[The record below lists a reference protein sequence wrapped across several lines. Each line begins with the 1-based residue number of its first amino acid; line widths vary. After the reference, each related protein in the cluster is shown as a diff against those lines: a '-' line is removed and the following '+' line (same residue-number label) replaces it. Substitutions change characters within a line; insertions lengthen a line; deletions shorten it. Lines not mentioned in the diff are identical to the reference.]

1 MTRIIIF
8 FIILSVIC
16 IILFNNF
23 NPFYMEPLFF
33 HILKLSVSPKYECGL
48 FERLSGIIAGFLGM
62 ILIDP
67 LVWLWDKFCD
77 KSYDL

>member
-1 MTRIIIF
+1 MRIGNF
-8 FIILSVIC
+8 FIISPVVC

-33 HILKLSVSPKYECGL
+33 HILKLSVLPKYKCGL
-48 FERLSGIIAGFLGM
+48 FERFSGIIIGFIGA